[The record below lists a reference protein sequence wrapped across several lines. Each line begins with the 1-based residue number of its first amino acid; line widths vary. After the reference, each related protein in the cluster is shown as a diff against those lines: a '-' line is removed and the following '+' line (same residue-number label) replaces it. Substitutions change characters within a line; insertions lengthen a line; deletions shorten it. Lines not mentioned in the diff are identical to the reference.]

1 MLRLKR
7 FKIEALLKFREDRYI
22 SLERPIIVD
31 NVTFDS
37 IKSQKNKIKVSFIV
51 EAYSEEEAKKSAR
64 MLLDSL
70 CAAFLLNTNIPMEVD
85 DINIAEAQE
94 PRVTKTGKTVIIE
107 VHETMRLKDEISLEL
122 TIKEAC
128 LKDIIREAKRIKKLD
143 ERLLR
148 FLRWYS
154 RALLEDDPIDKFAHL
169 WIALEIWAEYKSY
182 KKGKG
187 GEKVK
192 MKNTLICECGFNEVD
207 ADEMYITRSKLFHSG
222 VYTEAIER
230 LP

>member
-1 MLRLKR
+1 M
-7 FKIEALLKFREDRYI
+7 
-22 SLERPIIVD
+22 
-31 NVTFDS
+31 
-37 IKSQKNKIKVSFIV
+37 QKNKIKVSFIV

-70 CAAFLLNTNIPMEVD
+70 CAAFLLDTNIPMEVD

-122 TIKEAC
+122 TIKEAR

-207 ADEMYITRSKLFHSG
+207 ADEMYRVFNMGIGYVIIVREKDTDQTMKLLKESAAKPILIG
-222 VYTEAIER
+222 KVVKGKQNVCM
-230 LP
+230 